1 MLIRTVFS
9 PKDLIVFSDDD
20 PAFVTQV
27 KIVLCGASC
36 KVLYRLSND
45 TTWDEDD
52 LIDAVDREIDNFCC
66 SYVECNEQYSGK
78 YDYEIILLDTEGTL
92 YSSFWL
98 NNKVVFSDFINPY
111 AKLSMVG
118 RRLVPC
124 KVGSAVESASVVYRQ
139 FCDDSIEFNLDVIQA
154 GGKVVTLVPMFSNL
168 TPEVVSIKTL
178 LNSDFIIETKNAIY
192 KGNSFQEVIMCT
204 EQ

>member
-9 PKDLIVFSDDD
+9 PKDLIVFSDND

-27 KIVLCGASC
+27 KIVLCSDNC
-36 KVLYRLSND
+36 QVSYKLSDN
-45 TTWDEDD
+45 TEWDEDD

-78 YDYEIILLDTEGTL
+78 YDYEIILLDTEGKL

-98 NNKVVFSDFINPY
+98 NNKVVFSDSTNQY
-111 AKLSMVG
+111 AKLSMIG
-118 RRLVPC
+118 RRFVPC
-124 KVGSAVESASVVYRQ
+124 KIGDSDESASVVYRQ

-154 GGKVVTLVPMFSNL
+154 GGKVVTLVPMFTNL